1 VNAQENITVSGG
13 TLSGID
19 GAVSYSVGQIFYI
32 TYSGA
37 KGSIT
42 QGVQQPYEISPI
54 SSINE
59 FDGIDLICLAYPN
72 PTSDLLFLQIEN
84 KDTNDFIFQLID
96 IHGKILDNQYVTC
109 DNFTISMSGYESG
122 TYFFKLLIKS
132 QEVKVFKIVKK

>member
-1 VNAQENITVSGG
+1 MKRMRFNKSKFSFGLVFFFCMIAVNAQENITVSGG

-72 PTSDLLFLQIEN
+72 MLPAIILL
-84 KDTNDFIFQLID
+84 
-96 IHGKILDNQYVTC
+96 
-109 DNFTISMSGYESG
+109 
-122 TYFFKLLIKS
+122 
-132 QEVKVFKIVKK
+132 